1 MDTSNLL
8 PILLLITLVSAV
20 IPLFAKGKPGAAG
33 PIAFLLSLIPLGI
46 VIYLVA
52 NFPSLATADKAWHF
66 NYEQTWLPNLGLK
79 ISMGMDSISLWMVV
93 LTAVLTPISIL
104 ASFKY
109 IKERQPE
116 FYAWMLA
123 LHVGMLGVFVA
134 RDLLLFYLFFE
145 FTLIPM
151 FFIIG
156 IWGGAERRKAAG
168 KFFLFT
174 FAGSV
179 LTLASLIYIA
189 YLNSVT
195 TGVFSFAL
203 DDLYRNSPSIAAA
216 TQNIL

>member
-8 PILLLITLVSAV
+8 PILLLIT
-20 IPLFAKGKPGAAG
+20 
-33 PIAFLLSLIPLGI
+33 LGI

-66 NYEQTWLPNLGLK
+66 NYEQVWLPNLGLK
-79 ISMGMDSISLWMVV
+79 VSMGMDSISLWMVV
-93 LTAVLTPISIL
+93 LTALLTPISIL

-156 IWGGAERRKAAG
+156 IWGGSERRKAAG

-179 LTLASLIYIA
+179 LTLAALIYIA
-189 YLNSVT
+189 YLNSVV
-195 TGVFSFAL
+195 TGSFSF
-203 DDLYRNSPSIAAA
+203 
-216 TQNIL
+216 